1 VESAGGGVPPASAGV
16 ADGESAGCST
26 SNMCVSNSSRVTR
39 HAPVH
44 AEISPFG
51 AVSGAGVPLPLG
63 PAVEPPAEEPDE
75 LDELVEVLSAD
86 ADVVPGVPGSPEVP
100 AAPAVASAV

>member
-1 VESAGGGVPPASAGV
+1 VQHVE
-16 ADGESAGCST
+16 
-26 SNMCVSNSSRVTR
+26 
-39 HAPVH
+39 H
-44 AEISPFG
+44 
-51 AVSGAGVPLPLG
+51 
-63 PAVEPPAEEPDE
+63 PAVEPPAEEPDA

>member
-1 VESAGGGVPPASAGV
+1 
-16 ADGESAGCST
+16 
-26 SNMCVSNSSRVTR
+26 MCVSNSSRVTR

-51 AVSGAGVPLPLG
+51 AVSGCTVGAAVGVPLPLG

-75 LDELVEVLSAD
+75 LSELVEVLS
-86 ADVVPGVPGSPEVP
+86 ADVVPGVPGSPVVP